1 MVQYSGNICNISRFV
16 LVKIAVFFQLHGF
29 SLEFSKLSCLDENF
43 SEFEADQD
51 RKLLSACC
59 EKVVLPKVVNIVRSS
74 YDPVSTMQTNK
85 LVGCLSRLVADF
97 PTLTPRS
104 KQLRELLSVV
114 VEMIKECLDNDVY
127 IPMYT
132 KHQMETPNTPHSL
145 FFQRQFWAAF
155 KLFKNILAWAVKIL
169 YFFCSC

>member
-1 MVQYSGNICNISRFV
+1 M
-16 LVKIAVFFQLHGF
+16 
-29 SLEFSKLSCLDENF
+29 SCLDENF

-155 KLFKNILAWAVKIL
+155 KLFKNILAWAVRIL